1 VIGTVQL
8 GSWKTITFVAA
19 LRHNKMTTPMVLEGA
34 MTGEMF
40 LAYNCRVHMG
50 TAIGA
55 AINKAHAMLR
65 SLPKYTPDLNPIE
78 LPYGKFKAFLRKVAA
93 RTVPGR
99 SARMWQLF
107 QACRLGFNITGIR
120 FRYRTFSSEHPGSRR
135 NVAQS
140 DQSHLVNWGPF
151 GSSIWWGGPQTL
163 APGDSR
169 TRDDTL
175 GCEAT
180 RSSHASRQ

>member
-55 AINKAHAMLR
+55 AIDKAHAMLR

-78 LPYGKFKAFLRKVAA
+78 LPYSKFKAFLRKVAA
-93 RTVPGR
+93 RTVPGLTRAIPHSCHR
-99 SARMWQLF
+99 SVRA
-107 QACRLGFNITGIR
+107 
-120 FRYRTFSSEHPGSRR
+120 
-135 NVAQS
+135 NVATISGMQAML
-140 DQSHLVNWGPF
+140 QYNRNPL
-151 GSSIWWGGPQTL
+151 
-163 APGDSR
+163 
-169 TRDDTL
+169 
-175 GCEAT
+175 
-180 RSSHASRQ
+180 